1 MPRCAVCSKHV
12 SEDIDVPVGVTMAGS
27 PELAPSRGTKRYW
40 EGIWHYFCG
49 LACRSLFDSNPPP
62 PKRAG

>member
-1 MPRCAVCSKHV
+1 MPQCAVCSKHV

-27 PELAPSRGTKRYW
+27 PELDPSRGTKRYW
-40 EGIWHYFCG
+40 EGIWRYFCG

-62 PKRAG
+62 NKGAE